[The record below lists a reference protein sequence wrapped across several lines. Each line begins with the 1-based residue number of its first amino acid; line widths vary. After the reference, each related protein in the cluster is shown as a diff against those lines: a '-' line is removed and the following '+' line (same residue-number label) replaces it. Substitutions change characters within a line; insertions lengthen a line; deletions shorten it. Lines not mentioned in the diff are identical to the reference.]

1 MPEMPHRLRILKE
14 KIMDQ
19 QEILNTILL
28 TRLNYFSLAGM
39 LELYRKVGSAT
50 LIIENKDNIKDI
62 LPDASDK
69 LINALQNADEARKRA
84 EVELEYDLK
93 YGIQP
98 ICMNDERYPQRLK
111 ECNDAPLMLF
121 YKGNAN
127 LNQQRVINIVG
138 TRHCTPYGEDCI
150 RRFITD
156 LKQLSPQV
164 LIVSGLAYGVDIV
177 AHRQALANGYETV
190 GVLAHGLD
198 DLYPSRHRETALR
211 MIEQGGLLTEFL
223 TQTNADKINFV
234 RRNRIVSG
242 MSDACILIESA
253 AHGGGLIT
261 CDISQAY
268 GRDVFAFPGRVGDAY
283 SEGCNNLIRSNGAG
297 LITSAADF
305 IKDMGWQDDATLMR
319 AKQQG
324 IERSLFPEL
333 SPEEQLIVNAL
344 AKTNDLQINLISVK
358 TNIDI
363 SRLTSLLFTLE
374 MKGVIKTFAGGM
386 YHLLK

>member
-1 MPEMPHRLRILKE
+1 MPHRLRILKE

-111 ECNDAPLMLF
+111 ECDDAPLMLF

-283 SEGCNNLIRSNGAG
+283 SEGCNNLIRSNGAD

>member
-1 MPEMPHRLRILKE
+1 MPHRLRILKE

-69 LINALQNADEARKRA
+69 LINTLQNADEARKRA

-111 ECNDAPLMLF
+111 ECDDAPLMLF

>member
-69 LINALQNADEARKRA
+69 LINTLQNADEARKRA

-111 ECNDAPLMLF
+111 ECDDAPLMLF

>member
-1 MPEMPHRLRILKE
+1 
-14 KIMDQ
+14 MDQ

-39 LELYRKVGSAT
+39 LELYKRVGSAT
-50 LIIENKDNIKDI
+50 LIMEHKNDIRDI
-62 LPDASDK
+62 LPDASNK
-69 LINALQNADEARKRA
+69 LVSAIQNCDEARNRA
-84 EVELEYDLK
+84 EVELEYDLR
-93 YGIQP
+93 YGIEP
-98 ICMNDERYPQRLK
+98 IPMNDDRYPQRLK
-111 ECNDAPLMLF
+111 DCDDAPLMLF
-121 YKGNAN
+121 YKGNAD

-138 TRHCTPYGEDCI
+138 TRQCTPYGEDLI
-150 RRFITD
+150 RRFISD
-156 LKQLSPQV
+156 LKQLSPRV
-164 LIVSGLAYGVDIV
+164 LIVSGLAYGVDIN

-198 DLYPSRHRETALR
+198 DLYPTRHRETALR
-211 MIEQGGLLTEFL
+211 MIEHGGLLTEFL

-234 RRNRIVSG
+234 RRNRIVAG
-242 MSDACILIESA
+242 MSDACILVESK

-261 CDISQAY
+261 TEISQAY

-305 IKDMGWQDDATLMR
+305 VKDMGWQDDATLMR

-333 SPEEQLIVNAL
+333 SQEEQAIVDIL
-344 AKTNDLQINLISVK
+344 SKTNDLQINLISVK

-363 SRLTSLLFTLE
+363 TRLTSLLFTME
-374 MKGVIKTFAGGM
+374 MKGIIKTLAGGM

>member
-1 MPEMPHRLRILKE
+1 
-14 KIMDQ
+14 MDQ

-50 LIIENKDNIKDI
+50 LIMEHKNNLRDI

-69 LINALQNADEARKRA
+69 LVNAIQNSDEARKRA
-84 EVELEYDLK
+84 EVELEYDLR
-93 YGIQP
+93 YGIEP
-98 ICMNDERYPQRLK
+98 LTMNDERYPSRLK
-111 ECNDAPLMLF
+111 ECDDAPLMLF

-138 TRHCTPYGEDCI
+138 TRHCTPYGEDLI
-150 RRFITD
+150 RRFVTE
-156 LKQLSPQV
+156 LKQLCPQV
-164 LIVSGLAYGVDIV
+164 LIVSGLAYGVDIN
-177 AHRQALANGYETV
+177 AHRQALDKGYETV

-198 DLYPSRHRETALR
+198 DLYPNRHKETALR
-211 MIEQGGLLTEFL
+211 MIEHGGLLTEFL

-234 RRNRIVSG
+234 RRNRIVAG

-261 CDISQAY
+261 CDISQSY
-268 GRDVFAFPGRVGDAY
+268 GRDVFAFPGRIGDYY
-283 SEGCNNLIRSNGAG
+283 SEGCNNLIRNNGAT
-297 LITSAADF
+297 LITSAEDF
-305 IKDMGWQDDATLMR
+305 VKDMRWQDDATLMR

-333 SPEEQLIVNAL
+333 STEEELIVSIL
-344 AKTNDLQINLISVK
+344 SKTNDLQINIISVK
-358 TNIDI
+358 SNIDI
-363 SRLTSLLFTLE
+363 SRLTSLLFQME
-374 MKGVIKTFAGGM
+374 MKGIIRTLAGGM

>member
-1 MPEMPHRLRILKE
+1 
-14 KIMDQ
+14 MDQ

-50 LIIENKDNIKDI
+50 LIMEHKNDIRDI

-69 LINALQNADEARKRA
+69 LIRAIQNCDEARSRA
-84 EVELEYDLK
+84 EVELEYDLR
-93 YGIQP
+93 YGIEP
-98 ICMNDERYPQRLK
+98 ITMNDDRYPQRLK
-111 ECNDAPLMLF
+111 NCDDAPLMLF
-121 YKGNAN
+121 YKGNAD

-138 TRHCTPYGEDCI
+138 TRQCTPYGEDLI

-156 LKQLSPQV
+156 LKQLSPRV
-164 LIVSGLAYGVDIV
+164 LIVSGLAYGVDIN

-198 DLYPSRHRETALR
+198 DLYPTRHRETALQ
-211 MIEQGGLLTEFL
+211 MIEHGGLLTEFL
-223 TQTNADKINFV
+223 SQTNADKINFV
-234 RRNRIVSG
+234 RRNRIVAG
-242 MSDACILIESA
+242 MSDACILIESKS
-253 AHGGGLIT
+253 HGGGLIT
-261 CDISQAY
+261 TEISQAY

-283 SEGCNNLIRSNGAG
+283 SEGCNKLIRSNGAG

-305 IKDMGWQDDATLMR
+305 VKDMGWQDDATLMR

-333 SPEEQLIVNAL
+333 SPEEQLIVDIL
-344 AKTNDLQINLISVK
+344 SKTNDLQINLISVK
-358 TNIDI
+358 SNIDI
-363 SRLTSLLFTLE
+363 TRLTSILFTME
-374 MKGVIKTFAGGM
+374 MKGILKTLAGGM

>member
-1 MPEMPHRLRILKE
+1 
-14 KIMDQ
+14 MDQ

-39 LELYRKVGSAT
+39 LELYKRVGSAT
-50 LIIENKDNIKDI
+50 LIMEHKNDIRDI

-69 LINALQNADEARKRA
+69 LVSAIKNCDEARSRA
-84 EVELEYDLK
+84 EVELEYDLR
-93 YGIQP
+93 YGIEP
-98 ICMNDERYPQRLK
+98 IPMNDDRYPQRLK
-111 ECNDAPLMLF
+111 DCDDAPLMLF
-121 YKGNAN
+121 YKGNAD

-138 TRHCTPYGEDCI
+138 TRQCTPYGEDLI
-150 RRFITD
+150 RRFISD
-156 LKQLSPQV
+156 LKQLSPRV
-164 LIVSGLAYGVDIV
+164 LIVSGLAYGVDIN

-198 DLYPSRHRETALR
+198 DLYPTRHRETALQ
-211 MIEQGGLLTEFL
+211 MIEHGGLLTEFL

-234 RRNRIVSG
+234 RRNRIVAG
-242 MSDACILIESA
+242 MSDACILVESKS
-253 AHGGGLIT
+253 HGGGLIT
-261 CDISQAY
+261 TEISQAY

-305 IKDMGWQDDATLMR
+305 VKDMGWQDDATLMR

-333 SPEEQLIVNAL
+333 SPEEQLIVDIL
-344 AKTNDLQINLISVK
+344 SKTNDLQINLISVK
-358 TNIDI
+358 SNIDI
-363 SRLTSLLFTLE
+363 TRLTSLLFTME
-374 MKGVIKTFAGGM
+374 MKGIIKTLAGGM
-386 YHLLK
+386 YHLL

>member
-1 MPEMPHRLRILKE
+1 MA
-14 KIMDQ
+14 DQ

-50 LIIENKDNIKDI
+50 LILEHKNNLRDI

-69 LINALQNADEARKRA
+69 LVNAIQNCDEARKRA
-84 EVELEYDLK
+84 EEELEYDIR
-93 YGIQP
+93 YGIEP
-98 ICMNDERYPQRLK
+98 ITMNDERYPQRLK
-111 ECNDAPLMLF
+111 DCDDAPLMLF

-127 LNQQRVINIVG
+127 LNQQRIINIVG
-138 TRHCTPYGEDCI
+138 TRHCTPYGEDLI

-156 LKQLSPQV
+156 LKQLSPRV
-164 LIVSGLAYGVDIV
+164 LIVSGLAYGVDIN

-198 DLYPSRHRETALR
+198 DLYPTRHRETALQ
-211 MIEQGGLLTEFL
+211 MIEHGGLLTEFL

-234 RRNRIVSG
+234 RRNRIVAG
-242 MSDACILIESA
+242 MSDACILIESKS
-253 AHGGGLIT
+253 HGGGLIT
-261 CDISQAY
+261 TEISQAY

-283 SEGCNNLIRSNGAG
+283 SEGCNKLIRSNGAG

-305 IKDMGWQDDATLMR
+305 VKDMGWQDDATLMR

-333 SPEEQLIVNAL
+333 STEEQLIVDIL
-344 AKTNDLQINLISVK
+344 SKTNDLQINLISVK
-358 TNIDI
+358 SNIDI
-363 SRLTSLLFTLE
+363 TRLTSILFTLE
-374 MKGVIKTFAGGM
+374 MKGIIRTLAGGM

>member
-1 MPEMPHRLRILKE
+1 
-14 KIMDQ
+14 
-19 QEILNTILL
+19 
-28 TRLNYFSLAGM
+28 M

-50 LIIENKDNIKDI
+50 LIMEHKNNLHDI

-69 LINALQNADEARKRA
+69 LVNAIQNSDEARKRA
-84 EVELEYDLK
+84 EVELEYDLR
-93 YGIQP
+93 YGIEP
-98 ICMNDERYPQRLK
+98 LTMNDERYPSRLK
-111 ECNDAPLMLF
+111 ECDDAPLMLF

-138 TRHCTPYGEDCI
+138 TRHCTPYGEDLI

-156 LKQLSPQV
+156 LKQLCPQV
-164 LIVSGLAYGVDIV
+164 LIVSGLAYGVDIN
-177 AHRQALANGYETV
+177 AHRQALDKGYETV

-198 DLYPSRHRETALR
+198 DLYPNRHKETALR

-234 RRNRIVSG
+234 RRNRIVAG
-242 MSDACILIESA
+242 MSDACILVESA

-261 CDISQAY
+261 CEISQAY
-268 GRDVFAFPGRVGDAY
+268 NRDVFAFPGRVGDAY
-283 SEGCNNLIRSNGAG
+283 SEGCNNLIRSNGAT

-305 IKDMGWQDDATLMR
+305 IQDMGWQDDATLMR

-324 IERSLFPEL
+324 IERSLFPDL
-333 SPEEQLIVNAL
+333 SPEEQSVVDVL
-344 AKTNDLQINLISVK
+344 TRHNDLQINIISVQSG
-358 TNIDI
+358 IEI
-363 SRLTSLLFTLE
+363 GRLTSLLFQLE
-374 MKGVIKTFAGGM
+374 MKGILKTLAGGM

>member
-1 MPEMPHRLRILKE
+1 
-14 KIMDQ
+14 MDQ

-50 LIIENKDNIKDI
+50 LIMEHKNDIRDI

-69 LINALQNADEARKRA
+69 LISAIQNCDEARSRA
-84 EVELEYDLK
+84 EVELEYDLR
-93 YGIQP
+93 YGIEP
-98 ICMNDERYPQRLK
+98 ITMNDDRYPQRLK
-111 ECNDAPLMLF
+111 NCDDAPLMLF
-121 YKGNAN
+121 YKGNAD

-138 TRHCTPYGEDCI
+138 TRQCTPYGEDLI

-156 LKQLSPQV
+156 LKQLSPRV
-164 LIVSGLAYGVDIV
+164 LIVSGLAYGVDIN

-198 DLYPSRHRETALR
+198 DLYPTRHRETALQ
-211 MIEQGGLLTEFL
+211 MIEHGGLLTEFL

-234 RRNRIVSG
+234 RRNRIVAG
-242 MSDACILIESA
+242 MSDACILIESKS
-253 AHGGGLIT
+253 HGGGLIT
-261 CDISQAY
+261 TEISQAY

-283 SEGCNNLIRSNGAG
+283 SEGCNKLIRSNGSG

-305 IKDMGWQDDATLMR
+305 VKDMGWQDDATLMR

-333 SPEEQLIVNAL
+333 SPEEQLIVDIL
-344 AKTNDLQINLISVK
+344 SKTNDLQINLISVK
-358 TNIDI
+358 SNIDI
-363 SRLTSLLFTLE
+363 TRLTSILFTME
-374 MKGVIKTFAGGM
+374 MKGILKTLAGGM

>member
-1 MPEMPHRLRILKE
+1 
-14 KIMDQ
+14 MDQ

-50 LIIENKDNIKDI
+50 LIMEHKNNLRDI

-69 LINALQNADEARKRA
+69 LVKAIQNSDEARKRA
-84 EVELEYDLK
+84 EVELEYDLR
-93 YGIQP
+93 YGIEP
-98 ICMNDERYPQRLK
+98 LTMNDERYPSRLK
-111 ECNDAPLMLF
+111 ECDDAPLMLF

-138 TRHCTPYGEDCI
+138 TRHCTPYGEDLI
-150 RRFITD
+150 RRFVTE
-156 LKQLSPQV
+156 LKQLCPQV
-164 LIVSGLAYGVDIV
+164 LIVSGLAYGVDIN
-177 AHRQALANGYETV
+177 AHRQALDKGYETV

-198 DLYPSRHRETALR
+198 DLYPNRHKETALR

-234 RRNRIVSG
+234 RRNRIVAG
-242 MSDACILIESA
+242 MSDACILIESM

-261 CDISQAY
+261 CQISQSY
-268 GRDVFAFPGRVGDAY
+268 NRDVFAFPGRIGDCY
-283 SEGCNNLIRSNGAG
+283 SEGCNNLIRDNGAT
-297 LITSAADF
+297 LLTSAADF
-305 IKDMGWQDDATLMR
+305 VKDMGWQDDAKLMR

-324 IERSLFPEL
+324 IERSLFPDL
-333 SPEEQLIVNAL
+333 SPEEQSIVDVLSRN
-344 AKTNDLQINLISVK
+344 NDLQINMISVQSS
-358 TNIDI
+358 IDI
-363 SRLTSLLFTLE
+363 SRLAALLFTLE
-374 MKGVIKTFAGGM
+374 MKGLIRTLAGGM

>member
-1 MPEMPHRLRILKE
+1 
-14 KIMDQ
+14 MDQ

-50 LIIENKDNIKDI
+50 LIMEHKNDIRDI

-69 LINALQNADEARKRA
+69 LIRAIQNCDEARSRA
-84 EVELEYDLK
+84 EVELEYDLR
-93 YGIQP
+93 YGIEP
-98 ICMNDERYPQRLK
+98 ITMNDDRYPQRLK
-111 ECNDAPLMLF
+111 NCDDAPLMLF
-121 YKGNAN
+121 YKGNADLN
-127 LNQQRVINIVG
+127 LQRVINIVG
-138 TRHCTPYGEDCI
+138 TRQCTPYGEDLI
-150 RRFITD
+150 LRFITD
-156 LKQLSPQV
+156 LKQLSPRV
-164 LIVSGLAYGVDIV
+164 LIVSGLAYGVDIN

-198 DLYPSRHRETALR
+198 DLYPTRHRETALQ
-211 MIEQGGLLTEFL
+211 MIEHGGLLTEFL

-234 RRNRIVSG
+234 RRNRIVAG
-242 MSDACILIESA
+242 MSDACILIESKS
-253 AHGGGLIT
+253 HGGGLIT
-261 CDISQAY
+261 TEISQAY

-283 SEGCNNLIRSNGAG
+283 SEGCNKLIRSNGAG

-305 IKDMGWQDDATLMR
+305 VKDMGWQDDATLMR

-333 SPEEQLIVNAL
+333 SPEEQLIVDIL
-344 AKTNDLQINLISVK
+344 SKTNDLQINLISVK
-358 TNIDI
+358 SNIDI
-363 SRLTSLLFTLE
+363 TRLTSILFTME
-374 MKGVIKTFAGGM
+374 MKGILKTLAGGM

>member
-69 LINALQNADEARKRA
+69 LINALQNADEARNRA

-111 ECNDAPLMLF
+111 ECDDAPLMLF

>member
-111 ECNDAPLMLF
+111 ECDDAPLMLF

-223 TQTNADKINFV
+223 TLTNADKINFV